1 MTINEMLT
9 EIESYQH
16 KLNLADDYL
25 FNIVEF
31 DPAEI
36 KAYRDHTAPE
46 SAYQAT
52 LKQIKRLYLL
62 SLSPEEL
69 LNRIHDAQKAAS
81 LSDADAIKV
90 MAIEDSK
97 LADFKA
103 GLLPTMNYLTALYA
117 LKANI

>member
-1 MTINEMLT
+1 MTINDMLT
-9 EIESYQH
+9 EIKSYQR
-16 KLNLADDYL
+16 KLNLADNYL

-36 KAYRDHTAPE
+36 KAYQNHSAPE

-69 LNRIHDAQKAAS
+69 LKQIHDAQEDAS
-81 LSDADAIKV
+81 LSDVEAIKV
-90 MAIEDSK
+90 MGIEDNK

-103 GLLPTMNYLTALYA
+103 GLLPTMNYVTALYA
-117 LKANI
+117 LQANS